1 MAERNDKNKNSIHA
15 GHRKRM
21 RERFASDPHLD
32 SFAEHEIME
41 MLLFYILTRKDTNAI
56 AHELIDRFG
65 SVRGVLDAPVESL
78 KQVKDIGE
86 SGAVMIKLFGA
97 IAAHAG
103 VQKHENV
110 TLRDL
115 ASFSEYVKSLFAQ
128 ERTECFKV
136 ICITSNLRPGSV
148 ATISRG
154 STTSTPA
161 DMRELAK
168 SVLND
173 AGENIIL
180 AHNHPD
186 APCRPSQ
193 EDIILTR
200 KIMQYLSPFDI
211 SVLDHYIVGNDGV
224 MSMRSCGF
232 IHDMEC

>member
-1 MAERNDKNKNSIHA
+1 MAEQNKKGIHA
-15 GHRKRM
+15 GHRARM

-41 MLLFYILTRKDTNAI
+41 MLLFFILTRKDTNAV

-78 KQVKDIGE
+78 KQVKDIGG

-110 TLRDL
+110 SLRDL
-115 ASFSEYVKSLFAQ
+115 NAFGEYVKSLFAQ

-136 ICITSNLRPGSV
+136 ICITPDMRAGSV

-154 STTSTPA
+154 
-161 DMRELAK
+161 
-168 SVLND
+168 
-173 AGENIIL
+173 
-180 AHNHPD
+180 
-186 APCRPSQ
+186 
-193 EDIILTR
+193 TR
-200 KIMQYLSPFDI
+200 SSPR
-211 SVLDHYIVGNDGV
+211 
-224 MSMRSCGF
+224 M
-232 IHDMEC
+232 